1 MTTIGKAK
9 QLTIYLGETDQFDHR
24 SLYMAILEWL
34 RGKKI
39 AGAMATRGIAGY
51 GASSH
56 LHTANI
62 LRMSMDM
69 PITITV
75 IDQPATIDSIIEP
88 LAAMAPKAMFTVHE
102 VEVVRAS
109 VGIPPA

>member
-1 MTTIGKAK
+1 MTTTGKAK
-9 QLTIYLGETDQFDHR
+9 QLTIYLGETDKLDHQA
-24 SLYMAILEWL
+24 LYMAILEWL
-34 RGKKI
+34 RKEKI

-62 LRMSMDM
+62 LRLSMDM
-69 PITITV
+69 PITVTV
-75 IDQPATIDSIIEP
+75 IDHPARIDSIIEP
-88 LAAMAPKAMFTVHE
+88 LAAMAPNAMFTVHE

-109 VGIPPA
+109 VGIPTA